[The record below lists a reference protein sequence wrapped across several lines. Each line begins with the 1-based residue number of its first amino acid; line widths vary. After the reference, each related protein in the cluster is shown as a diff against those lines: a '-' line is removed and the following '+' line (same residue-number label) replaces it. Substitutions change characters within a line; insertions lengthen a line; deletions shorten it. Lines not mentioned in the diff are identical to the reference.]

1 MTDVRSFF
9 DRYARA
15 FEAYDA
21 DAIAASFLT
30 PCLFVRDGT
39 TEATTTT
46 EEVTASVRA
55 LLDLH
60 RAWDV
65 QTAAPAEVT
74 VLEEG
79 TSHAI
84 ARVEWTLGR
93 THSRVAWSFA
103 TTYTLVPGEDDW
115 RIASAVTH
123 DAPF

>member
-1 MTDVRSFF
+1 MTDVADFF
-9 DRYARA
+9 GRYAQA

-21 DAIAASFLT
+21 DAITSFFQT

-39 TEATTTT
+39 TEASATP
-46 EEVTASVRA
+46 EEVAESVRD

-65 QTAAPAEVT
+65 QTAAPGEVA

-79 TSHAI
+79 ARHAI
-84 ARVEWTLGR
+84 ARVGWTLGR
-93 THSRVAWSFA
+93 TNSRVAWTFA
-103 TTYTLVPGEDDW
+103 TTYTLVPDDDDW
-115 RIASAVTH
+115 RIASAITH